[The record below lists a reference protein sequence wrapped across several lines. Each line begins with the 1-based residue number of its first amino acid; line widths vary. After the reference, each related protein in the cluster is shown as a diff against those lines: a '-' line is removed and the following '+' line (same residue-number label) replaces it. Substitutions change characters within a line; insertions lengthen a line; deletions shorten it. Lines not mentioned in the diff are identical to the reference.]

1 MSNFIRKRK
10 SFAILSLWGILFLAA
25 GCQQQDPQHLYTVL
39 ASADCYSQK
48 GKVWTVK
55 SFSERT
61 FEISSTVPFFEKPS
75 LKEVFGKVAGT
86 VTRWEYRWNSAL
98 DDYDYLPVSIPYNNF
113 DFAILRVS
121 YSDAT
126 LPLAAASSGMR
137 TLFVLSDHSG
147 DLSFWNDC
155 PGDIFTKKEL
165 MNIISTAVPERE

>member
-1 MSNFIRKRK
+1 MNIEAIAFFRSPLTSKFGIPRQSSIVKGLRGTIV
-10 SFAILSLWGILFLAA
+10 FADKYAHAEALRG
-25 GCQQQDPQHLYTVL
+25 
-39 ASADCYSQK
+39 
-48 GKVWTVK
+48 
-55 SFSERT
+55 
-61 FEISSTVPFFEKPS
+61 
-75 LKEVFGKVAGT
+75 
-86 VTRWEYRWNSAL
+86 L
-98 DDYDYLPVSIPYNNF
+98 DDYDYLPVSIPYSNF